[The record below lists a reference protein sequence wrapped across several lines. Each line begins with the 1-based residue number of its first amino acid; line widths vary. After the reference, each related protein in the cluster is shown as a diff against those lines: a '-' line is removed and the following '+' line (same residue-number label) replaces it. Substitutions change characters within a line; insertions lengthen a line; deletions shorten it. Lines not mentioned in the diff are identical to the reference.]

1 MTGSHERCRCPWT
14 TTCQPLVD
22 FIPKHAGTLEPLH
35 DHGHVLA
42 GVVIVVEALSGF
54 VRVEDCN
61 ANHCCLLLHCTIQN
75 CMSRHATNHVRGYEA
90 SVPSRALASFR
101 SHVSKPSVNQL

>member
-1 MTGSHERCRCPWT
+1 MTDGHERCLGPWT

-22 FIPKHAGTLEPLH
+22 FVAKHAGTLEPLH

-42 GVVIVVEALSGF
+42 GVVIVVEALCGF
-54 VRVEDCN
+54 IRVEDCN

-75 CMSRHATNHVRGYEA
+75 ACRDVPRTMCAVMTPVR
-90 SVPSRALASFR
+90 RAEPWPVADHTCR
-101 SHVSKPSVNQL
+101 SLR